1 MPRRSP
7 DKVRSCVE
15 GKLGEDKKKIVIGLT
30 GSFGSGKSTV
40 AGIFASLGAQV
51 IDADRIAR
59 ASINPAGGIYRKIV
73 SSFGGGILKE
83 NGAVDRKKLAEIVFK
98 DKDALKKLNS
108 IIHPSVIRNI
118 KNQIK
123 KSNSGIVVLDAPL
136 LFEAGLRRLVDKIV
150 VVKIGREKQIRRL
163 QKKTS
168 LGRIDILK
176 RIRAQ
181 MPLRQKIRMADF
193 IIDNNVTKGATRKQV
208 KEIFKK
214 IGFFP
219 K

>member
-7 DKVRSCVE
+7 DKIRSCVE

-59 ASINPAGGIYRKIV
+59 ASINPAGCIYRKIV
-73 SSFGGGILKE
+73 SSFGGGILKKS
-83 NGAVDRKKLAEIVFK
+83 GTVDRKKLAEVVFK
-98 DKDALKKLNS
+98 DRDALKRLND
-108 IIHPSVIRNI
+108 IMHPPVIRAI

-123 KSNSGIVVLDAPL
+123 KSREGIVVVDAPL
-136 LFEAGLRRLVDKIV
+136 LIEAGLRGMVDKLV
-150 VVKIGREKQIRRL
+150 VVKIDREKQIKRL

-168 LGRIDILK
+168 LSKPDILN
-176 RIRAQ
+176 RIICQ
-181 MPLRQKIRMADF
+181 IPLRQKICMADF
-193 IIDNNVTKGATRKQV
+193 IIDNNATPRGTRKQV